1 MRIDSVMPTQTAIS
15 SKDDKQIKKACQD
28 FEAIFTG
35 FLLKA
40 MRKTVQKS
48 ELFGSNQEE
57 DMFRDMMDDEIAK
70 SSSQRG
76 PMGIADLLYKQL
88 TADANRKLHDETRG
102 GTR

>member
-1 MRIDSVMPTQTAIS
+1 MRIDSVMPAQTAIN
-15 SKDDKQIKKACQD
+15 SKDDKQLKKACQD

-76 PMGIADLLYKQL
+76 SMGIADLLYKQL
-88 TADANRKLHDETRG
+88 TADADRKLHNETRG

>member
-1 MRIDSVMPTQTAIS
+1 MLTQAAIS

-35 FLLKA
+35 FMLKA

-48 ELFGSNQEE
+48 ELFGSNKEE

-76 PMGIADLLYKQL
+76 SMGIADLLYKQL
-88 TADANRKLHDETRG
+88 TADADRKLHIEKRG

>member
-1 MRIDSVMPTQTAIS
+1 MRIDSVIPTQSAIN

-35 FLLKA
+35 FMLKA

-70 SSSQRG
+70 TSSQRG
-76 PMGIADLLYKQL
+76 SMGIADLLYKQL
-88 TADANRKLHDETRG
+88 TTDADRKMQNGIKG